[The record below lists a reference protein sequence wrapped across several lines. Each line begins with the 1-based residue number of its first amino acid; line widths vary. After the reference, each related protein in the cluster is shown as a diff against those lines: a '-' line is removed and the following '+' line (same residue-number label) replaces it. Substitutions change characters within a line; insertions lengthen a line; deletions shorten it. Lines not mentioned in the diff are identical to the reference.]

1 MLPGS
6 ELSQNDACDSEEDA
20 GVSGGS
26 VLVSR
31 RHLTFECAEETLL
44 GTIDEAPGTTG
55 LLIVTGGNEI
65 RAGAH
70 RGMAMLA
77 ARLASTG
84 TPVFRYD
91 RRGVGDSSG
100 SNRTFASASE
110 DLHAAAATFRTAA
123 PHVSR
128 LIGFGNCDAAT
139 SLAWWGHQAGCDSIV
154 LANPWVVESVANL
167 PPPAAIKAHY
177 LAQLRS
183 PAAWRRIATRGLSP
197 AKLLGG
203 LRRIAARAEASDLTS
218 STLDAIARW
227 GDRATVILARQDGTA
242 IAYAD
247 AARRAGI
254 SPRTVT
260 INTGSHSFAR
270 PGNGDALERAIRSVL
285 SAP

>member
-1 MLPGS
+1 M
-6 ELSQNDACDSEEDA
+6 N
-20 GVSGGS
+20 
-26 VLVSR
+26 R
-31 RHLTFECAEETLL
+31 RHLTFECAGETLL

-70 RGMAMLA
+70 RAMAMLA
-77 ARLASTG
+77 ARLASAG

-100 SNRTFASASE
+100 SNRTFANASE
-110 DLHAAAATFRTAA
+110 DLLAAAATFRAVA
-123 PHVSR
+123 PQVSR

-139 SLAWWGHQAGCDSIV
+139 SLAWWGNEAGCNSVV
-154 LANPWVVESVANL
+154 LANPWVVESAANL

-177 LAQLRS
+177 LAQLQS
-183 PAAWRRIATRGLSP
+183 PAAWKRIATRGLSP
-197 AKLLGG
+197 AKLLRG
-203 LRRIAARAEASDLTS
+203 LKRIAAREEATDLTS
-218 STLDAIARW
+218 RTLEAIARW
-227 GDRATVILARQDGTA
+227 GDRATVILARGDGTA

-254 SPRTVT
+254 FPRTIT
-260 INTGSHSFAR
+260 IDTGSHSFAR
-270 PGNGDALERAIRSVL
+270 PGDAVALERAIRSVL